1 MDKEKLIVESTRLA
15 LANLQLS
22 GLDPQEVIICSIRYL
37 MESCTAWRKGRED
50 LQNAE
55 ADLPKEAAMLKK
67 AVLFIQ
73 VYIELGFSYES
84 HAELFE
90 QVFEA
95 AGLTEDEVLSFK
107 RRFAQKLKL
116 NRTKIDSVLGRWN
129 PKYHSNTKKEV
140 INDIMEKIK
149 NKEQGEYFYYSKQ
162 KYSEQKDVYQLVVEQ
177 DGSYFCHVNKQ
188 KYYEFENTR

>member
-67 AVLFIQ
+67 AVLFIL
-73 VYIELGFSYES
+73 VFIEVGFYYES
-84 HAELFE
+84 LA
-90 QVFEA
+90 
-95 AGLTEDEVLSFK
+95 
-107 RRFAQKLKL
+107 
-116 NRTKIDSVLGRWN
+116 
-129 PKYHSNTKKEV
+129 
-140 INDIMEKIK
+140 
-149 NKEQGEYFYYSKQ
+149 
-162 KYSEQKDVYQLVVEQ
+162 
-177 DGSYFCHVNKQ
+177 
-188 KYYEFENTR
+188 

>member
-1 MDKEKLIVESTRLA
+1 
-15 LANLQLS
+15 
-22 GLDPQEVIICSIRYL
+22 

-116 NRTKIDSVLGRWN
+116 NRTKIDSVLGRKN

-149 NKEQGEYFYYSKQ
+149 NKEQWEYFYYSKQ

-188 KYYEFENTR
+188 KYYEFENTRWAKDAEI

>member
-1 MDKEKLIVESTRLA
+1 MDKEKLIVESIKLA

-22 GLDPQEVIICSIRYL
+22 GMDPQKVIICSIRYL
-37 MESCTAWRKGRED
+37 MECCTDRRKERAD
-50 LQNAE
+50 FQNAE
-55 ADLPKEAAMLKK
+55 TDPQKKAAMLKK

-73 VYIELGFSYES
+73 VYIELGFTYES

-90 QVFEA
+90 QVFQA

-107 RRFAQKLKL
+107 RRFAQKLRL
-116 NRTKIDSVLGRWN
+116 NKSKIDSVLGRWN
-129 PKYHSNTKKEV
+129 PKYHSNTKREV
-140 INDIMEKIK
+140 IDDIMEKIK
-149 NKEQGEYFYYSKQ
+149 NQEQGEYFYYSKQ
-162 KYSEQKDVYQLVVEQ
+162 KYSERKDVYQLVVER